1 MSLNQI
7 TASLTTDGHVNVP
20 TGWMQGRALYGGL
33 VAALLYR
40 ALEQKVGQGVP
51 LRSAT
56 INFVAPASDGPM
68 HCQAEIFRQGKSVTQ
83 GECRAIQNG
92 QVVAVLLASFG
103 AARESAI
110 SIDECPPPSFS
121 RPDAALKLPFVE
133 GITPEFLQHYE
144 MRWAHGGFP
153 FTRAEKGDIGG
164 WVRELGA
171 RDSVDYADLLA
182 LVDTWPPSVLPMLR
196 APAPASSMTW
206 TIEFMPGAT
215 NGSGQQWWQY
225 LAESEFAAEG
235 YVHSRARLWDESG
248 KLVAISR
255 QTVTVFS

>member
-1 MSLNQI
+1 MSLHQI
-7 TASLTTDGHVNVP
+7 TTALTADGHVDVP

-40 ALEQKVGQGVP
+40 ALEHKVGQDVP

-56 INFVAPASDGPM
+56 INFIAPVSAGPLQ
-68 HCQAEIFRQGKSVTQ
+68 CQAEIFRQGKSVTQ

-103 AARESAI
+103 GARESSV
-110 SIDECPPPSFS
+110 SINECPAPGFTA
-121 RPDAALKLPFVE
+121 PDNAAKLPAITGV
-133 GITPEFLQHYE
+133 TPEFLQHYD
-144 MRWAHGGFP
+144 MRWAHGSFP
-153 FTRAEKGDIGG
+153 FTRAERGDIGG

-171 RDSVDYADLLA
+171 RDAVDYGDLIA
-182 LVDTWPPSVLPMLR
+182 LVDTWPPTVLSMLSV
-196 APAPASSMTW
+196 PAPASSMTW

-215 NGSGQQWWQY
+215 QGTGQQWWQY
-225 LAESEFAAEG
+225 LAETEFASEG
-235 YVHSRARLWDESG
+235 YVHSRARLWDENG

-255 QTVTVFS
+255 QTVTVFA

>member
-1 MSLNQI
+1 MSLHQI
-7 TASLTTDGHVNVP
+7 TTALTPDGQVDVP

-40 ALEQKVGQGVP
+40 ALEHKVGHDVP

-56 INFVAPASDGPM
+56 INFIAPVSAGPLQ
-68 HCQAEIFRQGKSVTQ
+68 CQAEVFRQGKSVTQ

-103 AARESAI
+103 AARESSVNINA
-110 SIDECPPPSFS
+110 CPAPGFTA
-121 RPDAALKLPFVE
+121 PDNAMKLPVIT
-133 GITPEFLQHYE
+133 GITPEFLQHYD
-144 MRWAHGGFP
+144 MRWAHGSFP

-171 RDSVDYADLLA
+171 RDALDYGDLIA
-182 LVDTWPPSVLPMLR
+182 LVDTWPPTVLSMLSV
-196 APAPASSMTW
+196 PAPASSMTW

-215 NGSGQQWWQY
+215 QGTGQRWWQY
-225 LAESEFAAEG
+225 LAETEFAAEG

-255 QTVTVFS
+255 QTVTVFA

>member
-1 MSLNQI
+1 MSLHQI
-7 TASLTTDGHVNVP
+7 TTSLTADGHVDIP
-20 TGWMQGRALYGGL
+20 TGWTQGRALYGGL

-56 INFVAPASDGPM
+56 INFIAPASDGLLQ
-68 HCQAEIFRQGKSVTQ
+68 CQAEIFRQGKSVTQ

-103 AARESAI
+103 AARES
-110 SIDECPPPSFS
+110 SININECPAPAFTAPE
-121 RPDAALKLPFVE
+121 AAMKLPVVK
-133 GITPEFLQHYE
+133 GITPEFLQHYD
-144 MRWAHGGFP
+144 MRWAHGSFP

-171 RDSVDYADLLA
+171 RDSVDYGDLIA
-182 LVDTWPPSVLPMLR
+182 LVDTWPPTVLSMLS

-215 NGSGQQWWQY
+215 DGTGQQWWQY
-225 LAESEFAAEG
+225 LAETEFAAEG

-248 KLVAISR
+248 KLFAISR
-255 QTVTVFS
+255 QTVTVFA